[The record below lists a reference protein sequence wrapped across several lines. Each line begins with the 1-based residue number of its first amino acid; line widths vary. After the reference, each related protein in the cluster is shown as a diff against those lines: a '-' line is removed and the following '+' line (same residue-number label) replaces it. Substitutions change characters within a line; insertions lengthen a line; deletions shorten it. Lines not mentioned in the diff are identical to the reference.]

1 MVWGKKSGGGGG
13 GVAWLALL
21 VALAAL
27 FLSWKAYERSGGRLE
42 DDLAFVSPESDPVG
56 DVGTVEDTDWRD
68 DLARARERLLER
80 RDEVESEEDLAGVQR
95 DVARI
100 RESLERSFKGGG
112 AEARE
117 GWRELDA
124 DLERLQGQLK
134 ERSSRALETLDR
146 TVEKMKPE

>member
-1 MVWGKKSGGGGG
+1 MAWGKKSGGSG

-27 FLSWKAYERSGGRLE
+27 FLSWKAYERSGGRLK
-42 DDLAFVSPESDPVG
+42 DDLAFLDREAEASG
-56 DVGTVEDTDWRD
+56 DWRD

-112 AEARE
+112 TEARE

-124 DLERLQGQLK
+124 DLERLQDQLR
-134 ERSSRALETLDR
+134 ERSSRALETLDSA
-146 TVEKMKPE
+146 VEKMKPE

>member
-1 MVWGKKSGGGGG
+1 MAWGKKSSGSG

-27 FLSWKAYERSGGRLE
+27 FLSWKAYERSGGKLE
-42 DDLAFVSPESDPVG
+42 DDLAFVSPESDRG
-56 DVGTVEDTDWRD
+56 DGGWRD

-80 RDEVESEEDLAGVQR
+80 RDDVESEENLSGVQE

-100 RESLERSFKGGG
+100 RKSLERSFKNGG

-124 DLERLQGQLK
+124 DLERLQDQLREK
-134 ERSSRALETLDR
+134 SSRAVETLDAA
-146 TVEKMKPE
+146 VEKMKPE

>member
-1 MVWGKKSGGGGG
+1 MVWGKKSGGGG

-27 FLSWKAYERSGGRLE
+27 FLSWKAYERSGGTLK
-42 DDLAFVSPESDPVG
+42 DDLAFL
-56 DVGTVEDTDWRD
+56 DTETEASGDWRD

-117 GWRELDA
+117 GWHELDA
-124 DLERLQGQLK
+124 DLERLQDQLREK
-134 ERSSRALETLDR
+134 SSRALETLDSA
-146 TVEKMKPE
+146 VEKMKPE

>member
-1 MVWGKKSGGGGG
+1 MAWGKKSGGGG

-42 DDLAFVSPESDPVG
+42 DDLAFVSPESEPVG
-56 DVGTVEDTDWRD
+56 SVENGNWRD

-100 RESLERSFKGGG
+100 RESLERSFEGGG

>member
-1 MVWGKKSGGGGG
+1 MAWGKKSGGGG

-27 FLSWKAYERSGGRLE
+27 FLSWKAYQRSGGSLE
-42 DDLAFVSPESDPVG
+42 DDLAFRSPEVS
-56 DVGTVEDTDWRD
+56 VEGDWRE

-100 RESLERSFKGGG
+100 RESLERSFRNGG

-124 DLERLQGQLK
+124 DLERLQDQLK
-134 ERSSRALETLDR
+134 EGSSRALETLDSA
-146 TVEKMKPE
+146 VEKMKPE

>member
-1 MVWGKKSGGGGG
+1 M
-13 GVAWLALL
+13 AWLALL

-27 FLSWKAYERSGGRLE
+27 FLSWKAYERSGGTLK
-42 DDLAFVSPESDPVG
+42 DDLAFL
-56 DVGTVEDTDWRD
+56 DTETEASGDWRD

-124 DLERLQGQLK
+124 DLERLQDQLR
-134 ERSSRALETLDR
+134 ERSSRALETLDSA
-146 TVEKMKPE
+146 VEKMKPE

>member
-1 MVWGKKSGGGGG
+1 MAWGKKSGSGG

-27 FLSWKAYERSGGRLE
+27 FLSWKAYERSGGTLK
-42 DDLAFVSPESDPVG
+42 DDLAFL
-56 DVGTVEDTDWRD
+56 DTETEASGDWRD

-124 DLERLQGQLK
+124 DLERLQDQLRK
-134 ERSSRALETLDR
+134 RSSRALETLDSA
-146 TVEKMKPE
+146 VEKMKPE

>member
-1 MVWGKKSGGGGG
+1 MAWGKKSGGSG

-27 FLSWKAYERSGGRLE
+27 FLSWKAYERSGGRLK
-42 DDLAFVSPESDPVG
+42 DDLAFL
-56 DVGTVEDTDWRD
+56 DTETEASGDWRD

-124 DLERLQGQLK
+124 DLERLQAQLK
-134 ERSSRALETLDR
+134 EGSSRALETLDSA
-146 TVEKMKPE
+146 VEKMKPE

>member
-1 MVWGKKSGGGGG
+1 MAWGKKSGAGGGSG

-27 FLSWKAYERSGGRLE
+27 FLSWKAYERSGGTLK
-42 DDLAFVSPESDPVG
+42 DDLAFL
-56 DVGTVEDTDWRD
+56 DTETEASGDWRD

-124 DLERLQGQLK
+124 DLERLQDQLR
-134 ERSSRALETLDR
+134 ERSSRALETLDSA
-146 TVEKMKPE
+146 VEKMKPE